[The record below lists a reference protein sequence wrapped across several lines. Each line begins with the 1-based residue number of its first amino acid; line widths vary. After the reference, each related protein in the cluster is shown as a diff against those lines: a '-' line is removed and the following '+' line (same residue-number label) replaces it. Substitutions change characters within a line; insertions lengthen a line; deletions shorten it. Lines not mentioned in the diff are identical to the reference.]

1 MNPVMKEIFSDVI
14 EDEREKIAIEMLE
27 DGTLSIPKI
36 AKFSKLSENK
46 IEELAEQLKAPV
58 EQ

>member
-1 MNPVMKEIFSDVI
+1 MKEIFSDVI

-27 DGTLSIPKI
+27 DGTLTIPKI
-36 AKFSKLSENK
+36 AKFSKISENK

-58 EQ
+58 EH